1 MCEIFEKNTASVP
14 PVGWNGRKKIKI
26 KWFNFVQKGAKT
38 SYDEMAFL
46 PCGIAMSQDVM
57 NCRKTEIDAING
69 AIVEQAKLY
78 NVAAPYNRLIVDLI
92 HAIEESYKYQK

>member
-57 NCRKTEIDAING
+57 TTRDNKSVFSAQLILVQLAVQCPQTD
-69 AIVEQAKLY
+69 AKLFGDHLL
-78 NVAAPYNRLIVDLI
+78 ALQ
-92 HAIEESYKYQK
+92 E

>member
-14 PVGWNGRKKIKI
+14 SVRWNGRKKIKI

-46 PCGIAMSQDVM
+46 PCGIAMSRDVM
-57 NCRKTEIDAING
+57 TTRDNKSVFSAQLILVQLAVRY
-69 AIVEQAKLY
+69 EQQSCL
-78 NVAAPYNRLIVDLI
+78 
-92 HAIEESYKYQK
+92 